1 MTIAFNF
8 FRLIISDHVIATREL
23 FLGLKALEL
32 LLFDFHV
39 NATKLNLRINSM
51 ELHLKLWRVM
61 NNSEENIYMIN
72 LTCVVNN
79 FF

>member
-1 MTIAFNF
+1 
-8 FRLIISDHVIATREL
+8 
-23 FLGLKALEL
+23 
-32 LLFDFHV
+32 
-39 NATKLNLRINSM
+39 M

-61 NNSEENIYMIN
+61 NNVEENIYMIN